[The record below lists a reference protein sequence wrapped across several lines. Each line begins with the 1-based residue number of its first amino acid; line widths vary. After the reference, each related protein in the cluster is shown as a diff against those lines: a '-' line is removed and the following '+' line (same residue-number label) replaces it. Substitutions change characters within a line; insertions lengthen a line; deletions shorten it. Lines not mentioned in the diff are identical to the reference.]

1 MIRKR
6 LTISAVIP
14 KVSNWDEVMRST
26 VRCVGGILFS
36 SESLET
42 LADTLLF
49 YDDHGI
55 PRIRFLVFGVS
66 AGEIG

>member
-26 VRCVGGILFS
+26 VRCVVGILFS
-36 SESLET
+36 SGSLET

-49 YDDHGI
+49 YDFHGI
-55 PRIRFLVFGVS
+55 PRIRCLVFGLS